1 MVVFDVDKRFQQQ
14 MSCIA
19 AGFTSLDIAYQAL
32 CLGRGWSGMWVNLVA
47 IPLFVVG
54 LVTGLTSLV
63 TKMWR
68 HKGALHAG
76 TST

>member
-1 MVVFDVDKRFQQQ
+1 MVVFDVDKRLQQQ
-14 MSCIA
+14 TSCIA
-19 AGFTSLDIAYQAL
+19 AGVAGLDVALQAL

-54 LVTGLTSLV
+54 LVTGLASLV

-76 TST
+76 AST